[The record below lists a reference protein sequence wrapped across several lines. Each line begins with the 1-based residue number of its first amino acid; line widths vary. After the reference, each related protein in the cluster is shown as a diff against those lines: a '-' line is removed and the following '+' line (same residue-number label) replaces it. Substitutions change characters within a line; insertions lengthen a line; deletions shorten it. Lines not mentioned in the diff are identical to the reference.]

1 MLSSQARE
9 HFKSKATWKGYEF
22 INGKKRRRV
31 QYLDN
36 VAKIGSEIVNNQDRK
51 IERDCQVILGD
62 EFTKRRANQRRLSIE
77 EAVKAVAFGIET
89 RSDRG
94 RNERYQYL
102 YNDVLSAGRWVHDG
116 LFEIITAYRI
126 TKANK
131 RNFINDFEF
140 LERELT
146 NAGTYRVNAAIA
158 DSNMFMAM
166 KLQGI
171 ENIDDAIVWR
181 SGDEPFRTS
190 GMTVYTLHMVLVC
203 RDRITKRE
211 LDVLKNWGLDISDA
225 LEVNLIKNDSR
236 CIGNRYLMSYNMS
249 RFCGNEHEW
258 SYC

>member
-1 MLSSQARE
+1 MLNSQARE

-36 VAKIGSEIVNNQDRK
+36 VAKLGSEIVNNQDRK
-51 IERDCQVILGD
+51 IERDCQVVLGD
-62 EFTKRRANQRRLSIE
+62 EFTKRRSSQRSLSIE

-94 RNERYQYL
+94 RNKRYQYL

-131 RNFINDFEF
+131 RNFINDFSF
-140 LERELT
+140 LERELI
-146 NAGTYRVNAAIA
+146 NAGVHAAKAVIA
-158 DSNMFMAM
+158 DSNMLMAM

-171 ENIDDAIVWR
+171 EELDDAIVWR

-190 GMTVYTLHMVLVC
+190 GMTVYTLHLSLGCMG
-203 RDRITKRE
+203 RIPKSA
-211 LDVLKNWGLDISDA
+211 LDVLKNWGLDIGDA
-225 LEVNLIKNDSR
+225 LEVNPIKNGTR
-236 CIGNRYLMSYNMS
+236 CIGNRYLLTYNMA

>member
-9 HFKSKATWKGYEF
+9 HFKSKATWKGYES

-36 VAKIGSEIVNNQDRK
+36 VAKLGSEIVNNQDRK
-51 IERDCQVILGD
+51 IERDCQVVLSD
-62 EFTKRRANQRRLSIE
+62 EFTKRRSSQRQLPIE

-102 YNDVLSAGRWVHDG
+102 YNDVLSAGRWVREG
-116 LFEIITAYRI
+116 LFELITAYRI

-131 RNFINDFEF
+131 RNFINDFSF

-146 NAGTYRVNAAIA
+146 NAGTHGVNAVIA
-158 DSNMFMAM
+158 DSNMLMAM

-171 ENIDDAIVWR
+171 EELDDAIVWR

-190 GMTVYTLHMVLVC
+190 GMTVYTMHMVLVC
-203 RDRITKRE
+203 KGRITKGA

-236 CIGNRYLMSYNMS
+236 CIGNRYLLSYNMS

>member
-9 HFKSKATWKGYEF
+9 HFKSKATWKGYES

-51 IERDCQVILGD
+51 IERDCQVVLGD
-62 EFTKRRANQRRLSIE
+62 EFTKRRTNQRRLSIE
-77 EAVKAVAFGIET
+77 EAVKAVALGIET

-102 YNDVLSAGRWVHDG
+102 YNDVLSAGRWVREG
-116 LFEIITAYRI
+116 LFELITAYRI

-158 DSNMFMAM
+158 DSNMLMAM

-171 ENIDDAIVWR
+171 EELDDAIVWR

-190 GMTVYTLHMVLVC
+190 GMTVYTLHLELVC
-203 RDRITKRE
+203 KGKISLSE
-211 LDVLKNWGLDISDA
+211 LEVLKNWGLDVGDSLQTTHHKDG
-225 LEVNLIKNDSR
+225 VKYLI
-236 CIGNRYLMSYNMS
+236 GYNMA